1 MSEIDTTSL
10 DVDEDVRHT
19 TCGHVGLHGTCGVA
33 IDMDNDD
40 WILGNDSKAYCEDHI
55 FSCRWCDNMTSI
67 SDEHGTYTGYCDDC
81 GDDMFTCERCNNSH
95 HENDA
100 YRVSGDI
107 WCYSCWDDHSRHCDR
122 CDNDYNPRDGSCC
135 GGHDVHDYGYKPYP
149 QFHWVDND
157 PDADRHVFMGFELEV
172 ESGGDDYDGPELVES
187 HLGDLVYFKEDGSL
201 DDGFEI
207 VTHPMT
213 LAYAHSMNWDWT
225 KGLLDKGYRSWDRS
239 SCGLHVH
246 VDRRGFN
253 GRLHQYSFTLLL
265 MRNKALSYLIA
276 GRQGSSYASFDR
288 DARIEIPKHL
298 KGQHNY
304 AQRYS
309 AVNVL
314 PTSTLEVRMFR
325 GSLKKERI
333 LAALE
338 YVHSAVEYS
347 RGARSGAGA
356 EEYLT
361 APAFVQW
368 LRGHKDLYPNLLSY
382 INKSVEFGF
391 NEKSYTSQNHGE

>member
-1 MSEIDTTSL
+1 MSEIGTTSL
-10 DVDEDVRHT
+10 DVELDEQQVVCCYV
-19 TCGHVGLHGTCGVA
+19 TCINT
-33 IDMDNDD
+33 IDMDNDTYALD
-40 WILGNDSKAYCEDHI
+40 NSENAYCKDHI
-55 FSCRWCDNMTSI
+55 FLCNWCACTFPDTEVHNNFS
-67 SDEHGTYTGYCDDC
+67 GYCQPC
-81 GDDMFTCERCNNSH
+81 GNRMVTCERCGEADNEDDMH
-95 HENDA
+95 T
-100 YRVSGDI
+100 VSGDD
-107 WCYSCWDDHSRHCDR
+107 WCNSCYEDYSEYCSR
-122 CDNDYNPRDGSCC
+122 CDCCYNPRYGRCC
-135 GGHDVHDYGYKPYP
+135 GGSHDVHDYGYKPYP

-172 ESGGDDYDGPELVES
+172 ESDGETYDGPELVQS
-187 HLGDLVYFKEDGSL
+187 HLDDLVYFKEDGSL

-213 LAYAHSMNWDWT
+213 LAYAHSMDWT
-225 KGLLDKGYRSWDRS
+225 WTQGLLDQGYRSWDRS
-239 SCGLHVH
+239 TCGLHVH

-276 GRQGSSYASFDR
+276 GRQGNSYASFDKNVR
-288 DARIEIPKHL
+288 TEIPKHL
-298 KGQHNY
+298 KGQYNN

-347 RGARSGAGA
+347 RGARSGVGA

-361 APAFVQW
+361 APAFIQW
-368 LRGHKDLYPNLLSY
+368 LRGNKALYPNLLSY
-382 INKSVEFGF
+382 INNSVEFGF
-391 NEKSYTSQNHGE
+391 SEKSYTSQNDGE

>member
-1 MSEIDTTSL
+1 
-10 DVDEDVRHT
+10 
-19 TCGHVGLHGTCGVA
+19 
-33 IDMDNDD
+33 
-40 WILGNDSKAYCEDHI
+40 
-55 FSCRWCDNMTSI
+55 
-67 SDEHGTYTGYCDDC
+67 
-81 GDDMFTCERCNNSH
+81 
-95 HENDA
+95 
-100 YRVSGDI
+100 
-107 WCYSCWDDHSRHCDR
+107 
-122 CDNDYNPRDGSCC
+122 
-135 GGHDVHDYGYKPYP
+135 
-149 QFHWVDND
+149 
-157 PDADRHVFMGFELEV
+157 MGFELEV
-172 ESGGDDYDGPELVES
+172 ESDGETYDGPELVRL

-213 LAYAHSMNWDWT
+213 LAYAHSMDWAWT
-225 KGLLDKGYRSWDRS
+225 QGLLDKGYRSWDRS

-276 GRQGSSYASFDR
+276 GRQGNSYASFDKGMR
-288 DARIEIPKHL
+288 TEIPKHL
-298 KGQHNY
+298 KGQDNCV
-304 AQRYS
+304 QRYS

-314 PTSTLEVRMFR
+314 PTATLEVRMFK

-347 RGARSGAGA
+347 RGARSGVGA

-361 APAFVQW
+361 APAFIQW
-368 LRGHKDLYPNLLSY
+368 LRGRKDLYPNLLSY
-382 INKSVEFGF
+382 INQSVEFGF
-391 NEKSYTSQNHGE
+391 SEKSYTSQNNGE

>member
-1 MSEIDTTSL
+1 
-10 DVDEDVRHT
+10 
-19 TCGHVGLHGTCGVA
+19 
-33 IDMDNDD
+33 
-40 WILGNDSKAYCEDHI
+40 
-55 FSCRWCDNMTSI
+55 
-67 SDEHGTYTGYCDDC
+67 
-81 GDDMFTCERCNNSH
+81 
-95 HENDA
+95 
-100 YRVSGDI
+100 
-107 WCYSCWDDHSRHCDR
+107 
-122 CDNDYNPRDGSCC
+122 
-135 GGHDVHDYGYKPYP
+135 
-149 QFHWVDND
+149 
-157 PDADRHVFMGFELEV
+157 MGFELEV
-172 ESGGDDYDGPELVES
+172 ESNGDDYDGPELVQS
-187 HLGDLVYFKEDGSL
+187 YLGDLAYFKEDGSL
-201 DDGFEI
+201 NDGFEI

-213 LAYAHSMNWDWT
+213 LAYAHSMNWEWT
-225 KGLLDKGYRSWDRS
+225 QGLLDKGYRSWDRS
-239 SCGLHVH
+239 TCGLHVH

-276 GRQGSSYASFDR
+276 GRQGNSYASFDR
-288 DARIEIPKHL
+288 SNRLEIPKHL
-298 KGQHNY
+298 KGQNNY

-347 RGARSGAGA
+347 RGARSGVGA

-382 INKSVEFGF
+382 INQSVEFGF
-391 NEKSYTSQNHGE
+391 SEKSYTSQNTGE